1 MHVSKC
7 SPPARRFTNRVLDL
21 LRAARQASPQAI
33 TDAARLDVTWFLAF
47 LPLYNGV
54 NLIKAETAQLVAQ
67 VDACTSGAGGI
78 CAGVGFFS
86 FLFPESITACQFAIA
101 SLECYNVLVA
111 CRMWMPSWRGLH
123 VLLYPDNW
131 ASVCSLNSGVAEDPL
146 IRACARE
153 IWLLSAAHDVELV
166 VKHRPGADMHTAD
179 ALSRA
184 PRSSSHARRAESLL
198 AGRAEREW
206 VVHHGL
212 LTPPPM
218 LI

>member
-1 MHVSKC
+1 MAIDPEKVTEALELCAQFIRASTTTLHSMQVFVGKLMHVSKC
-7 SPPARRFTNRVLDL
+7 SPPARRFTNRVLDP

-54 NLIKAETAQLVAQ
+54 NLIKAETAHLVAQ

-86 FLFPESITACQFAIA
+86 FLFPESITCCQFAIA

-123 VLLYPDNW
+123 VLLYSDNG
-131 ASVCSLNSGVAEDPL
+131 AFVCSLNSGVAEDPL
-146 IRACARE
+146 IRASGTRC
-153 IWLLSAAHDVELV
+153 
-166 VKHRPGADMHTAD
+166 
-179 ALSRA
+179 
-184 PRSSSHARRAESLL
+184 
-198 AGRAEREW
+198 
-206 VVHHGL
+206 
-212 LTPPPM
+212 
-218 LI
+218 